1 MYPVS
6 EAFLQAVQENTRK
19 YEWFGKITTASGVVY
34 EFTSKDIV
42 KGSGYI
48 TRSCCGNNEIELGS
62 VYASEMKITLFL
74 DVDRYS
80 LEDAIV
86 ELFYSLILPDGTT
99 ETIPMGV
106 FEVSEANRH
115 IKTIELVGYDYM
127 LRFDKSSGDMTSGYP
142 YDFLSFACEKCK
154 VELAHT
160 QKEIETMPNGTELL
174 GIYQDGNI
182 ETYRDMIF
190 YVAQVLGRVCQINR
204 EGKLELK
211 AYGTEPV
218 VTLKAKHRFSSSY
231 SDFVTRYTAV
241 YSTNEIDAI
250 SEYYSLD
257 PDDGLT
263 MNLGVNPLL
272 QYGLVNTR
280 ETVITNILNAVS
292 VINYVPF
299 DSDTIG
305 NPALEPMDVVRFTGG
320 HADADSISCITS
332 VTYKI
337 NGKQT
342 LKGVGKNPLLSSAK
356 SKADKNIIGLLN
368 QVETGKFVICAYENA
383 SELVVGAEA
392 IRIIDVTFAAIES
405 TSALFIGNI
414 NCVVSA
420 EKETVTKE
428 YTVSHEVP
436 TVDSIIARA
445 VAIAKK
451 EIAEENTAGG
461 ETESGDGTDIEKE
474 GTEAVQKG
482 KDESD
487 TEETI
492 IPEVEYETA
501 ESVVNF
507 PVTEKISPVVTFLY
521 KLDDTWVEDY
531 QPKQKVVD
539 GENILP
545 LLFPMGSLGANSA
558 KRLEVYMLI
567 DDGEL
572 VIAPANCK
580 AAVAGSGIA
589 SGYTEWDGKIVIEQ
603 QISLLTLVDADMTM
617 KGFASDIG
625 FTYRTDMEGGIEET
639 VGKYMLNG
647 KVTLFGLSDSAEA
660 VEEETES

>member
-6 EAFLQAVQENTRK
+6 EAFLSAVQENTRK
-19 YEWFGKITTASGVVY
+19 YEWFGKITTTSGTVY

-62 VYASEMKITLFL
+62 VYAAEMKITLFL

-86 ELFYSLILPDGTT
+86 ELFYSLTLPDGTT
-99 ETIPMGV
+99 ETIPMGI

-115 IKTIELVGYDYM
+115 IKTIELVGYDFM
-127 LRFDKSSGDMTSGYP
+127 LRFDKSAGNITSGYP
-142 YDFLSFACEKCK
+142 YDFLALACEKCK

-160 QKEIETMPNGTELL
+160 QEEIETMPNGTELL

-211 AYGTEPV
+211 SYGAEPV
-218 VTLKAKHRFSSSY
+218 VTMEAKHRFSSSY

-241 YSTNEIDAI
+241 YSTNEVDAI
-250 SEYYSLD
+250 SEYYCLD

-272 QYGLVNTR
+272 QYGFVNTR
-280 ETVITNILNAVS
+280 EVIVTNILNAIS

-305 NPALEPMDVVRFTGG
+305 NPALEPMDVVQFTGG
-320 HADADSISCITS
+320 HADDDSISCITS

-383 SELVVGAEA
+383 SELIVGADA

-420 EKETVTKE
+420 EEETVTKE

-436 TVDSIIARA
+436 TVDSVIARA
-445 VAIAKK
+445 VAMAKE
-451 EIAEENTAGG
+451 EIASESATEG
-461 ETESGDGTDIEKE
+461 ETESGEE
-474 GTEAVQKG
+474 TEVVEEVTE
-482 KDESD
+482 ESG
-487 TEETI
+487 TEETA
-492 IPEVEYETA
+492 IPEVAYEIT

-507 PVTEKISPVVTFLY
+507 PITEKVSPVVTFLY

-531 QPKQKVVD
+531 QPRQKVVD
-539 GENILP
+539 GENILS

-567 DDGEL
+567 EGGEL

-603 QISLLTLVDADMTM
+603 QISVFSLPDAVVTM
-617 KGFASDIG
+617 KGLIG
-625 FTYRTDMEGGIEET
+625 NVGCTLRTDMEGDIQET
-639 VGKYMLNG
+639 VGIYSIAGTM
-647 KVTLFGLSDSAEA
+647 TLFGLTDGVNA
-660 VEEETES
+660 VEEDAET

>member
-6 EAFLQAVQENTRK
+6 EAFLSTVQENTRK
-19 YEWFGKITTASGVVY
+19 YEWSGKINTTGGTVY

-62 VYASEMKITLFL
+62 VYAAEMKITLFL

-80 LEDAIV
+80 LEDATV
-86 ELFYSLILPDGTT
+86 ELFYSLTLPDGTR
-99 ETIPMGV
+99 ETIPMGI

-127 LRFDKSSGDMTSGYP
+127 LRFDKSAGNITSGYP

-160 QKEIETMPNGTELL
+160 QEEIEAMPNGTELL
-174 GIYQDGNI
+174 GIYQAGNI

-190 YVAQVLGRVCQINR
+190 YVAQVLGRVCQIDR

-218 VTLKAKHRFSSSY
+218 VTMDAKHRFSSSY

-250 SEYYSLD
+250 SEYYCLD

-272 QYGLVNTR
+272 QYGLVSTR
-280 ETVITNILNAVS
+280 EMVITNILNAIS
-292 VINYVPF
+292 VIKYVPF

-305 NPALEPMDVVRFTGG
+305 NPALEPMDVVKFTGG
-320 HADADSISCITS
+320 HADDDSISCITS

-368 QVETGKFVICAYENA
+368 QVETGKFVICSYENA
-383 SELVVGAEA
+383 SELIVGTEP

-420 EKETVTKE
+420 EEETVTRE

-436 TVDSIIARA
+436 TVDSIISRA
-445 VAIAKK
+445 VAITK
-451 EIAEENTAGG
+451 EELAEKSGTTEG
-461 ETESGDGTDIEKE
+461 ETESEDGTEVVE
-474 GTEAVQKG
+474 GGTEDNG
-482 KDESD
+482 
-487 TEETI
+487 TEETT
-492 IPEVEYETA
+492 IPEVVYETI
-501 ESVVNF
+501 ESVVGI

-521 KLDDTWVEDY
+521 RLDDTWVEDY
-531 QPKQKVVD
+531 QPKQKVMD

-558 KRLEVYMLI
+558 KQLEVYMMIEGGALT
-567 DDGEL
+567 
-572 VIAPANCK
+572 IAPANCK

-603 QISLLTLVDADMTM
+603 QISVLELQDAVVTM
-617 KGFASDIG
+617 KDYSEDIN
-625 FTYRTDMEGGIEET
+625 FTFRTDMENTLGDS
-639 VGKYMLNG
+639 VGRYALAST
-647 KVTLFGLSDSAEA
+647 VTLFGLSDGAVT
-660 VEEETES
+660 VEEDVES

>member
-6 EAFLQAVQENTRK
+6 EAFLRMVQENTRR
-19 YEWFGKITTASGVVY
+19 YEWSGKITTAGGRVY
-34 EFTSKDIV
+34 EFASKDIV

-80 LEDAIV
+80 MEDAIV
-86 ELFYSLILPDGTT
+86 ELYYSLMLSDGSM
-99 ETIPMGV
+99 EKIPMGV
-106 FEVSEANRH
+106 FEVSEANRN

-127 LRFDKSSGDMTSGYP
+127 LRFDKNASGLTSGYP
-142 YDFLSFACEKCK
+142 YDFLSLACEKCK

-160 QKEIETMPNGTELL
+160 PEEIEAMPNGKELL
-174 GIYQDGNI
+174 GVYQDGNI
-182 ETYRDMIF
+182 ETYRDLIF
-190 YVAQVLGRVCQINR
+190 YVAQVLGKVCQINR

-211 AYGTEPV
+211 SYGAEPV
-218 VTLKAKHRFSSSY
+218 VTMKAKHRFSSSY

-241 YSTNEIDAI
+241 YSTNEVDAI
-250 SEYYSLD
+250 SEYYCLE

-263 MNLGVNPLL
+263 MNLGINPLL
-272 QYGLVNTR
+272 QYGLVSTR
-280 ETVITNILNAVS
+280 ETVITNILNAIS

-305 NPALEPMDVVRFTGG
+305 NPALEPMDVVKFTGG
-320 HADADSISCITS
+320 HADEESISCITS

-383 SELVVGAEA
+383 SELIVGEEP

-414 NCVVSA
+414 NCVVNA
-420 EKETVTKE
+420 EEEMVTKE

-445 VAIAKK
+445 VAIAKD
-451 EIAEENTAGG
+451 EIAAENAAEG
-461 ETESGDGTDIEKE
+461 ETESGNGTEVVEKVTE
-474 GTEAVQKG
+474 GTA
-482 KDESD
+482 
-487 TEETI
+487 
-492 IPEVEYETA
+492 IPEVAYETT

-507 PVTEKISPVVTFLY
+507 SVTEKVSPVVTFLY

-531 QPKQKVVD
+531 HPKQKVMD
-539 GENILP
+539 GENILS
-545 LLFPMGSLGANSA
+545 LLFSMGSLGANSA

-567 DDGEL
+567 EGGEL

-603 QISLLTLVDADMTM
+603 QISVLTLVDADVTM
-617 KGFASDIG
+617 KGLSSDAG
-625 FTYRTDMEGGIEET
+625 FTFRTDVEGGIQET
-639 VGKYMLNG
+639 VGIYSIAGTM
-647 KVTLFGLSDSAEA
+647 TLSGLTDSANA
-660 VEEETES
+660 VEEDVES

>member
-6 EAFLQAVQENTRK
+6 EAFLSAVQENTRK
-19 YEWFGKITTASGVVY
+19 YEWSGKITTAKGTMY

-80 LEDAIV
+80 MEDAII
-86 ELFYSLILPDGTT
+86 EIYYTLILPDGST
-99 ETIPMGV
+99 ETIPMGI
-106 FEVSEANRH
+106 FEISEANRH

-127 LRFDKSSGDMTSGYP
+127 LRFDKSAGDMTSGYP
-142 YDFLSFACEKCK
+142 YDFLAFACEKCK

-160 QKEIETMPNGTELL
+160 KEEIEAMPNGTELL

-182 ETYRDMIF
+182 ETYRDMLF

-211 AYGTEPV
+211 AYGAEPV
-218 VTLKAKHRFSSSY
+218 VTMEAKHRFSSSY

-241 YSTNEIDAI
+241 YSTNEVDAI
-250 SEYYSLD
+250 SEYYCLD

-263 MNLGVNPLL
+263 MNLGVNPLF
-272 QYGLVNTR
+272 QYGLVSTR
-280 ETVITNILNAVS
+280 ETVITNILNAIS

-305 NPALEPMDVVRFTGG
+305 NPALEPMDVVKFTGG
-320 HADADSISCITS
+320 HADDDSISCITS

-383 SELVVGAEA
+383 SDLIVGKEA

-420 EKETVTKE
+420 EDETVTKKE
-428 YTVSHEVP
+428 YTVSQEVP

-445 VAIAKK
+445 VAIAKD
-451 EIAEENTAGG
+451 EITAENAAEG
-461 ETESGDGTDIEKE
+461 ETESEDGTEVVE
-474 GTEAVQKG
+474 
-482 KDESD
+482 DE
-487 TEETI
+487 I
-492 IPEVEYETA
+492 VIPDVEYETI
-501 ESVVNF
+501 ESVVSV
-507 PVTEKISPVVTFLY
+507 PVTEKVSPIVTFLY
-521 KLDDTWVEDY
+521 RLDDTWVEDY

-558 KRLEVYMLI
+558 KRLEVYMMI
-567 DDGEL
+567 EGGEL
-572 VIAPANCK
+572 TIAPANCK

-589 SGYTEWDGKIVIEQ
+589 SGHTEWDGKIVIEQ
-603 QISLLTLVDADMTM
+603 KISLLQIPNAVIHMKSLSGNVGFDEYTNVESGAADVFGRYTL
-617 KGFASDIG
+617 
-625 FTYRTDMEGGIEET
+625 
-639 VGKYMLNG
+639 NN
-647 KVTLFGLSDSAEA
+647 KVTLLGLASSVEMI
-660 VEEETES
+660 EEEE

>member
-6 EAFLQAVQENTRK
+6 EAFLSAVQENTRK
-19 YEWFGKITTASGVVY
+19 YEWSGKITTTRGTVY

-86 ELFYSLILPDGTT
+86 ELFYSLALPDGTT
-99 ETIPMGV
+99 ETIPMGI
-106 FEVSEANRH
+106 FEISEANRH

-127 LRFDKSSGDMTSGYP
+127 LRFDKSAGDMTSGCP
-142 YDFLSFACEKCK
+142 YDFLTFACEKCK

-160 QKEIETMPNGTELL
+160 KEEIEAMPNGTELL

-211 AYGTEPV
+211 AYNAEPV
-218 VTLKAKHRFSSSY
+218 VTMEAKHRFSSSY

-250 SEYYSLD
+250 SEYYCLD

-280 ETVITNILNAVS
+280 EVVITNILNAIS

-299 DSDTIG
+299 DSNTIG
-305 NPALEPMDVVRFTGG
+305 NPALEPMDVVKFTGG
-320 HADADSISCITS
+320 HADDDSISCITS

-368 QVETGKFVICAYENA
+368 QVETGKFVICSYENA
-383 SELVVGAEA
+383 SEFIVGIEP

-420 EKETVTKE
+420 EEETNTQE
-428 YTVSHEVP
+428 FTVSHEVP
-436 TVDSIIARA
+436 TVDSIISRA

-451 EIAEENTAGG
+451 ELAEESVSTEG
-461 ETESGDGTDIEKE
+461 EAESGE
-474 GTEAVQKG
+474 GTEVVE
-482 KDESD
+482 ESTED
-487 TEETI
+487 SGTEETTI
-492 IPEVEYETA
+492 LEVEYETM
-501 ESVVNF
+501 ESVVSA
-507 PVTEKISPVVTFLY
+507 PVTEKVSPIVTFLY

-531 QPKQKVVD
+531 QPKQKVMD

-558 KRLEVYMLI
+558 KRLEVYMMI
-567 DDGEL
+567 EGGAIT
-572 VIAPANCK
+572 IAPANCK

-589 SGYTEWDGKIVIEQ
+589 SGYAEWDGKIVIEQ
-603 QISLLTLVDADMTM
+603 QISVLELQDAAVAM
-617 KGFASDIG
+617 KDYSEDVN
-625 FTYRTDMEGGIEET
+625 FTFRTDMENALGDS
-639 VGKYMLNG
+639 VGRYALASA
-647 KVTLFGLSDSAEA
+647 VTLFGLSDGAVT
-660 VEEETES
+660 VEENVES

>member
-1 MYPVS
+1 MCK
-6 EAFLQAVQENTRK
+6 AHL
-19 YEWFGKITTASGVVY
+19 
-34 EFTSKDIV
+34 FT
-42 KGSGYI
+42 
-48 TRSCCGNNEIELGS
+48 L
-62 VYASEMKITLFL
+62 
-74 DVDRYS
+74 
-80 LEDAIV
+80 
-86 ELFYSLILPDGTT
+86 
-99 ETIPMGV
+99 
-106 FEVSEANRH
+106 
-115 IKTIELVGYDYM
+115 
-127 LRFDKSSGDMTSGYP
+127 
-142 YDFLSFACEKCK
+142 ACEKCE

-160 QKEIETMPNGTELL
+160 QEEIEAMPNGTELL

-211 AYGTEPV
+211 AYNAEPV
-218 VTLKAKHRFSSSY
+218 VTMEAKHRFSSSY

-250 SEYYSLD
+250 SEYYCLD

-263 MNLGVNPLL
+263 MNLGINPLL

-280 ETVITNILNAVS
+280 EVVITNILNAIS

-305 NPALEPMDVVRFTGG
+305 NPALEPMDVVKFTGG
-320 HADADSISCITS
+320 HADDDSISCITS

-337 NGKQT
+337 NGKQA

-368 QVETGKFVICAYENA
+368 QVETGKFVICSYENA
-383 SELVVGAEA
+383 SELIVGTEP

-420 EKETVTKE
+420 EEETVTKE
-428 YTVSHEVP
+428 YTVNHEAP

-445 VAIAKK
+445 VAIAK
-451 EIAEENTAGG
+451 EELAEKSGSTEG
-461 ETESGDGTDIEKE
+461 ETESGDGTEVVE
-474 GTEAVQKG
+474 STEENG
-482 KDESD
+482 
-487 TEETI
+487 TEETT
-492 IPEVEYETA
+492 IPEVEYETI
-501 ESVVNF
+501 ESVVSV
-507 PVTEKISPVVTFLY
+507 PVTEKISPIVTFLY

-531 QPKQKVVD
+531 QPRQKVMD

-545 LLFPMGSLGANSA
+545 LLYPMGSLGANSA
-558 KRLEVYMLI
+558 KRLEVYMMIEGGTLT
-567 DDGEL
+567 
-572 VIAPANCK
+572 IAQANCK

-603 QISLLTLVDADMTM
+603 QISVLTLADADVIM
-617 KGFASDIG
+617 KGLISNVG
-625 FTYRTDMEGGIEET
+625 FSLRTDMEGGIEET
-639 VGKYMLNG
+639 VGRYSIAGAM
-647 KVTLFGLSDSAEA
+647 TLLGLTDSANATEED
-660 VEEETES
+660 VES

>member
-6 EAFLQAVQENTRK
+6 EAFLSAVQENTRK
-19 YEWFGKITTASGVVY
+19 YEWSGKITTTKGTVY

-62 VYASEMKITLFL
+62 VYASEMKVTLFL

-86 ELFYSLILPDGTT
+86 ELYYSLTLDDGSV
-99 ETIPMGV
+99 ETIPMGI

-127 LRFDKSSGDMTSGYP
+127 LRFDKSASDMTSGYP
-142 YDFLSFACEKCK
+142 YDFLALACEKCK

-160 QKEIETMPNGTELL
+160 QDEIEAMPNGTELL

-182 ETYRDMIF
+182 ETYRDLIF

-211 AYGTEPV
+211 AYGAEPV
-218 VTLKAKHRFSSSY
+218 VTMEAKHRFSSSY

-250 SEYYSLD
+250 SEYYYLD

-272 QYGLVNTR
+272 QYGLVSTR
-280 ETVITNILNAVS
+280 EMVITNILNAIS

-305 NPALEPMDVVRFTGG
+305 NPALEPMDVVKFTGG
-320 HADADSISCITS
+320 HADDDSISCITS
-332 VTYKI
+332 VTYRI

-383 SELVVGAEA
+383 SELIVGADA

-414 NCVVSA
+414 NCVVTA
-420 EKETVTKE
+420 NEVTETKG
-428 YTVSHEVP
+428 YMVSHEVP
-436 TVDSIIARA
+436 TVDSIINRA
-445 VAIAKK
+445 VAIAKQ
-451 EIAEENTAGG
+451 EIAEESATEEGG
-461 ETESGDGTDIEKE
+461 TESGEESGAETGDGTEVV
-474 GTEAVQKG
+474 A
-482 KDESD
+482 
-487 TEETI
+487 EENT
-492 IPEVEYETA
+492 IPEIVYETT
-501 ESVVNF
+501 ESVVSF
-507 PVTEKISPVVTFLY
+507 PVTEKVSPVVTFLY

-531 QPKQKVVD
+531 QPKQKAVD

-567 DDGEL
+567 DGGEL

-603 QISLLTLVDADMTM
+603 QISVLELPDAVMTM
-617 KGFASDIG
+617 KGLTSDVG
-625 FTYRTDMEGGIEET
+625 FSLRTDMVNTIGDS
-639 VGKYMLNG
+639 VGRYALAG
-647 KVTLFGLSDSAEA
+647 TVTLLGLSDSAGI
-660 VEEETES
+660 VEEDVES

>member
-6 EAFLQAVQENTRK
+6 EAFLSAVQENTRK
-19 YEWFGKITTASGVVY
+19 YEWSGKITTVKGNVY

-62 VYASEMKITLFL
+62 VYAAEMKITLFL

-80 LEDAIV
+80 MEDAIV
-86 ELFYSLILPDGTT
+86 ELFYSLTLQDGTI
-99 ETIPMGV
+99 ETIPMGI
-106 FEVSEANRH
+106 FEISEANRH

-127 LRFDKSSGDMTSGYP
+127 LRFDKSAGDITSGYP
-142 YDFLSFACEKCK
+142 YDFLMYACEKCK

-160 QKEIETMPNGTELL
+160 QEEIEAMPNGKELL
-174 GIYQDGNI
+174 GIYQDGNV

-211 AYGTEPV
+211 AYGAEPI
-218 VTLKAKHRFSSSY
+218 VTMEAKHRFTSSY

-241 YSTNEIDAI
+241 YSTNEVDVI
-250 SEYYSLD
+250 SEYYCLD

-280 ETVITNILNAVS
+280 EVVITNILNAIS

-305 NPALEPMDVVRFTGG
+305 NPALEPMDVVNFTGG
-320 HADADSISCITS
+320 HADDDSISCITS

-383 SELVVGAEA
+383 SELIVGADA
-392 IRIIDVTFAAIES
+392 IRIIDVTFATIES

-420 EKETVTKE
+420 AEETVTKE
-428 YTVSHEVP
+428 NTVSHEVP
-436 TVDSIIARA
+436 TVDSIIARV
-445 VAIAKK
+445 VAITKD
-451 EIAEENTAGG
+451 EIASESATEG
-461 ETESGDGTDIEKE
+461 EKESGEK
-474 GTEAVQKG
+474 TEVVE
-482 KDESD
+482 ESTGEEV
-487 TEETI
+487 TEEAT
-492 IPEVEYETA
+492 IPEVEYETID
-501 ESVVNF
+501 SVVSF
-507 PVTEKISPVVTFLY
+507 PVTEKVSPVVTFLY
-521 KLDDTWVEDY
+521 KLDDSWVEDY

-539 GENILP
+539 GENILS

-567 DDGEL
+567 EGGEL

-603 QISLLTLVDADMTM
+603 QISVLSLPDAVVTM
-617 KGFASDIG
+617 KGLIG
-625 FTYRTDMEGGIEET
+625 NVGCTLRTDMEGDIQEAVGIYGIAGT
-639 VGKYMLNG
+639 M
-647 KVTLFGLSDSAEA
+647 TLFGLTDGVNA
-660 VEEETES
+660 VEEDAET

>member
-6 EAFLQAVQENTRK
+6 EAFLSAVQENTRK
-19 YEWFGKITTASGVVY
+19 YEWSGKITTVKGNVY

-62 VYASEMKITLFL
+62 VYAAEMKITLFL

-80 LEDAIV
+80 MEDAIV
-86 ELFYSLILPDGTT
+86 ELFYSLTLQDGTI
-99 ETIPMGV
+99 ETIPMGI
-106 FEVSEANRH
+106 FEISEVNRH

-127 LRFDKSSGDMTSGYP
+127 LRFDKSAGDITSGYP
-142 YDFLSFACEKCK
+142 YDFLMYACEKCK

-160 QKEIETMPNGTELL
+160 QEEIEAMPNGKELL
-174 GIYQDGNI
+174 GIYQDGNV

-211 AYGTEPV
+211 AYGAEPI
-218 VTLKAKHRFSSSY
+218 VTMEAKHRFTSSY

-241 YSTNEIDAI
+241 YSTNEVDVI
-250 SEYYSLD
+250 SEYYCLD

-280 ETVITNILNAVS
+280 EVVITNILNAIS

-305 NPALEPMDVVRFTGG
+305 NPALEPMDVVNFTGG
-320 HADADSISCITS
+320 HADDDSISCITS

-383 SELVVGAEA
+383 SELIVGADA
-392 IRIIDVTFAAIES
+392 IRIIDVTFATIES

-420 EKETVTKE
+420 AEETVTKE
-428 YTVSHEVP
+428 NTVSHEVP
-436 TVDSIIARA
+436 TVDSIIARV
-445 VAIAKK
+445 VAITKD
-451 EIAEENTAGG
+451 EIASESATEG
-461 ETESGDGTDIEKE
+461 EKESGEK
-474 GTEAVQKG
+474 TEVVE
-482 KDESD
+482 ESTGEEV
-487 TEETI
+487 TEEAT
-492 IPEVEYETA
+492 IPEVEYETID
-501 ESVVNF
+501 SVVSF
-507 PVTEKISPVVTFLY
+507 PVTEKVSPVVTFLY
-521 KLDDTWVEDY
+521 KLDDSWVEDY

-539 GENILP
+539 GENILS

-567 DDGEL
+567 EGGEL

-603 QISLLTLVDADMTM
+603 QISVLSLPDAVVTM
-617 KGFASDIG
+617 KGLIG
-625 FTYRTDMEGGIEET
+625 NVGCTLRTDMEGDIQEAVGIYGIAGT
-639 VGKYMLNG
+639 M
-647 KVTLFGLSDSAEA
+647 TLFGLTDGVNA
-660 VEEETES
+660 VEEDAET

>member
-6 EAFLQAVQENTRK
+6 EVFLSAVQENTRK
-19 YEWFGKITTASGVVY
+19 YEWSGKITTTKGTVY

-48 TRSCCGNNEIELGS
+48 TRSCCGNSEIELGS

-86 ELFYSLILPDGTT
+86 ELYYSLTLEDGSV
-99 ETIPMGV
+99 EKIPMGV

-127 LRFDKSSGDMTSGYP
+127 LRFDKSASDMTSGYP
-142 YDFLSFACEKCK
+142 YDFLSFACEKCE

-160 QKEIETMPNGTELL
+160 KEEIEAMPNGMELL
-174 GIYQDGNI
+174 GVYQDGNI

-204 EGKLELK
+204 EGKLEVK
-211 AYGTEPV
+211 AYGAEPV
-218 VTLKAKHRFSSSY
+218 VTMEAKHRFTSSY

-250 SEYYSLD
+250 SEYYCLD

-280 ETVITNILNAVS
+280 ELVITNILNAIS

-305 NPALEPMDVVRFTGG
+305 NPALEPMDVVKFTGG
-320 HADADSISCITS
+320 HADDDSISCITS
-332 VTYKI
+332 VTYRI

-383 SELVVGAEA
+383 SELIVGADA

-414 NCVVSA
+414 NCMVNA
-420 EKETVTKE
+420 EEETVTKE

-436 TVDSIIARA
+436 TVDSIINRV
-445 VAIAKK
+445 VAITKE
-451 EIAEENTAGG
+451 EIASEVG
-461 ETESGDGTDIEKE
+461 ETESGDGT
-474 GTEAVQKG
+474 
-482 KDESD
+482 
-487 TEETI
+487 EETT
-492 IPEVEYETA
+492 IPEVEYEIT

-507 PVTEKISPVVTFLY
+507 PVAEKIRPVVTFCY

-567 DDGEL
+567 EGGEL

-589 SGYTEWDGKIVIEQ
+589 SGYTEWDGKIVMEQ
-603 QISLLTLVDADMTM
+603 QFSVLTFPNSVVTM
-617 KGFASDIG
+617 KGLSGEVDITFRNDMKNVLSDSFGRYKLAS
-625 FTYRTDMEGGIEET
+625 T
-639 VGKYMLNG
+639 
-647 KVTLFGLSDSAEA
+647 VTLFGLSDRAET
-660 VEEETES
+660 VEEDVES

>member
-6 EAFLQAVQENTRK
+6 EAFLSAVQENTRK
-19 YEWFGKITTASGVVY
+19 YEWSGKITTVKGTVY

-42 KGSGYI
+42 KGSSYI

-86 ELFYSLILPDGTT
+86 EIYYSLTLPDGTV
-99 ETIPMGV
+99 ETIPMGI

-127 LRFDKSSGDMTSGYP
+127 LRFDKSAGDMTSGYP
-142 YDFLSFACEKCK
+142 YDFLMLACEKCK

-160 QKEIETMPNGTELL
+160 QEEMEAMPNGTELL

-211 AYGTEPV
+211 AYGAEPV
-218 VTLKAKHRFSSSY
+218 VTMESKHRFSSSY

-250 SEYYSLD
+250 SEYYCLD

-272 QYGLVNTR
+272 QYGLVSTR
-280 ETVITNILNAVS
+280 ETVITNILNAIS

-305 NPALEPMDVVRFTGG
+305 NPALEPMDVVKFTGG
-320 HADADSISCITS
+320 HADDDSISCITS

-383 SELVVGAEA
+383 SELVVGADA

-405 TSALFIGNI
+405 TSALFVGNI

-420 EKETVTKE
+420 GEETVTKE
-428 YTVSHEVP
+428 CTVSHEVP

-445 VAIAKK
+445 VAIAKE
-451 EIAEENTAGG
+451 EIAAENAAEG
-461 ETESGDGTDIEKE
+461 ETESGGGTETGEE
-474 GTEAVQKG
+474 GTEV
-482 KDESD
+482 
-487 TEETI
+487 TEEETTV
-492 IPEVEYETA
+492 PEVEYETL
-501 ESVVNF
+501 ESVVGVS
-507 PVTEKISPVVTFLY
+507 VTEKVSPVVTFLY

-539 GENILP
+539 GENILS

-558 KRLEVYMLI
+558 KRLEVYMMMEG
-567 DDGEL
+567 GEL

-603 QISLLTLVDADMTM
+603 QISVLALVDADMVM
-617 KGFASDIG
+617 KGLTGDVG
-625 FTYRTDMEGGIEET
+625 FSFRTDMEGGMEET
-639 VGKYMLNG
+639 VGRYALSGRMVL
-647 KVTLFGLSDSAEA
+647 LGLSDSAET
-660 VEEETES
+660 VEEDVES

>member
-6 EAFLQAVQENTRK
+6 EAFLSAVQENTRK
-19 YEWFGKITTASGVVY
+19 YEWSGKITTVKGNVY

-62 VYASEMKITLFL
+62 VYAAEMKITLFL

-80 LEDAIV
+80 MEDAIV
-86 ELFYSLILPDGTT
+86 ELFYSLTLPDGTR
-99 ETIPMGV
+99 ETIPMGI
-106 FEVSEANRH
+106 FEISEANRH

-127 LRFDKSSGDMTSGYP
+127 LRFDKSAEDMTSGYP
-142 YDFLSFACEKCK
+142 FDFLNLACEKCK

-160 QKEIETMPNGTELL
+160 QEEIEAMPNGMELL

-211 AYGTEPV
+211 AYGAEPV
-218 VTLKAKHRFSSSY
+218 VTMEAKHRFSSSY

-241 YSTNEIDAI
+241 YSTNEVDAI
-250 SEYYSLD
+250 SEYYCLD

-280 ETVITNILNAVS
+280 EVVITNILNAIS

-305 NPALEPMDVVRFTGG
+305 NPALEPMDVVKFTGG
-320 HADADSISCITS
+320 HADDDSISCITS

-337 NGKQT
+337 NGKQI

-383 SELVVGAEA
+383 SELIVGADA

-405 TSALFIGNI
+405 TSAIFIGNI
-414 NCVVSA
+414 NCMVSA
-420 EKETVTKE
+420 DEENVVKE
-428 YTVSHEVP
+428 YSVTHEVP
-436 TVDSIIARA
+436 SVDSIVNRA
-445 VAIAKK
+445 VAIAK
-451 EIAEENTAGG
+451 EELTDSG
-461 ETESGDGTDIEKE
+461 EELDIKSEEE
-474 GTEAVQKG
+474 G
-482 KDESD
+482 SL
-487 TEETI
+487 
-492 IPEVEYETA
+492 PEVEFETI
-501 ESVVNF
+501 ESIMSL
-507 PVTEKISPVVTFLY
+507 PVTEKVRPVVTFLY
-521 KLDDTWVEDY
+521 RLDDTWIEDY
-531 QPKQKVVD
+531 KPKQKVVD
-539 GENILP
+539 GENILS

-558 KRLEVYMLI
+558 KRLEVYMMI
-567 DDGEL
+567 EGGEL

-580 AAVAGSGIA
+580 AVVAGSGIA

-603 QISLLTLVDADMTM
+603 KISLLQIPNAVVSLKSMDGNV
-617 KGFASDIG
+617 GFK
-625 FTYRTDMEGGIEET
+625 TYTDMRGGVSDEFGRYT
-639 VGKYMLNG
+639 LNN
-647 KVTLFGLSDSAEA
+647 KVTLLGLVSNVEMI
-660 VEEETES
+660 EEEE

>member
-6 EAFLQAVQENTRK
+6 EAFLSAVQENTRK
-19 YEWFGKITTASGVVY
+19 YEWSGKITTKKGTVY

-74 DVDRYS
+74 NVDRYS
-80 LEDAIV
+80 MEDAIV
-86 ELFYSLILPDGTT
+86 ELFYSLTLEDGSV

-106 FEVSEANRH
+106 FEISEANRH
-115 IKTIELVGYDYM
+115 VKTIELVGYDYM
-127 LRFDKSSGDMTSGYP
+127 LRFDKSAGDMTSGYP
-142 YDFLSFACEKCK
+142 YDFLAFACEKCK

-160 QKEIETMPNGTELL
+160 KEEIEAMPNGKELL
-174 GIYQDGNI
+174 GVYQDGNI

-211 AYGTEPV
+211 AYGAEPM
-218 VTLKAKHRFSSSY
+218 VTMEAKHRFSSSY

-241 YSTNEIDAI
+241 YSTNEVDAI
-250 SEYYSLD
+250 SEYYCLD

-272 QYGLVNTR
+272 QYGLVSTR
-280 ETVITNILNAVS
+280 EVVVTNILNAIS

-305 NPALEPMDVVRFTGG
+305 NPALEPMDVVKFTGG
-320 HADADSISCITS
+320 HADDDSISCITS

-368 QVETGKFVICAYENA
+368 RVETGKFVICAYENA
-383 SELVVGAEA
+383 SELIVGTEP

-420 EKETVTKE
+420 EEETVTKE

-436 TVDSIIARA
+436 TVDSIINRA
-445 VAIAKK
+445 VEIAKK
-451 EIAEENTAGG
+451 EIAEE
-461 ETESGDGTDIEKE
+461 TESGDGTEVVAE
-474 GTEAVQKG
+474 GDVE
-482 KDESD
+482 DN
-487 TEETI
+487 I
-492 IPEVEYETA
+492 IPEVEYETT
-501 ESVVNF
+501 ESVINL
-507 PVTEKISPVVTFLY
+507 PITEKVSPIVTFLY

-539 GENILP
+539 GENILS

-558 KRLEVYMLI
+558 KRLEVYMMMEG
-567 DDGEL
+567 GEL

-603 QISLLTLVDADMTM
+603 QISLLQIPNAVVSVKALDGNV
-617 KGFASDIG
+617 GFK
-625 FTYRTDMEGGIEET
+625 TYTDMKSGVSDVFGRYT
-639 VGKYMLNG
+639 LNN
-647 KVTLFGLSDSAEA
+647 KVTLLGLSGNVGL
-660 VEEETES
+660 VEEEI

>member
-6 EAFLQAVQENTRK
+6 EEFLSAVQENTRK
-19 YEWFGKITTASGVVY
+19 YEWSGKITTVKGIVY

-48 TRSCCGNNEIELGS
+48 TRSCCGNNEVELGS

-80 LEDAIV
+80 MEDAIV
-86 ELFYSLILPDGTT
+86 ELYYSLALPNGNK
-99 ETIPMGV
+99 ETIPMGI
-106 FEVSEANRH
+106 FEISEANRH

-127 LRFDKSSGDMTSGYP
+127 LRFEKSASDMTSGYP
-142 YDFLSFACEKCK
+142 YDFLTFACEKCK

-160 QKEIETMPNGTELL
+160 KEEIESMPNGKELL
-174 GIYQDGNI
+174 GVYQDGNI

-211 AYGTEPV
+211 AYGAEPV
-218 VTLKAKHRFSSSY
+218 VTMEAKHRFSSSY

-241 YSTNEIDAI
+241 YSTNEVDAI
-250 SEYYSLD
+250 SEYYCLD

-280 ETVITNILNAVS
+280 EVVITNILNAIS

-305 NPALEPMDVVRFTGG
+305 NPALEPMDVVKFTGG
-320 HADADSISCITS
+320 HADDDSISCITS

-356 SKADKNIIGLLN
+356 SKADKNIIRLLN

-383 SELVVGAEA
+383 SELMIGADA

-414 NCVVSA
+414 NCMVSA
-420 EKETVTKE
+420 EEETVTKE
-428 YTVSHEVP
+428 YNVSHEVP
-436 TVDSIIARA
+436 MVDSIISRA
-445 VAIAKK
+445 VAIAKE
-451 EIAEENTAGG
+451 EIAEENAA
-461 ETESGDGTDIEKE
+461 EE
-474 GTEAVQKG
+474 GTEVVEEG
-482 KDESD
+482 TGDEG
-487 TEETI
+487 TEEST
-492 IPEVEYETA
+492 IPEVEYEVT
-501 ESVVNF
+501 ESVINF
-507 PVTEKISPVVTFLY
+507 PVTQKVSPIVTFLY

-531 QPKQKVVD
+531 KPKQKVVD
-539 GENILP
+539 GENILS

-567 DDGEL
+567 EGGEL

-589 SGYTEWDGKIVIEQ
+589 SGYTEWDGKIVIEE
-603 QISLLTLVDADMTM
+603 QISVFTLPNAVMTM
-617 KGFASDIG
+617 KGLSSDTG
-625 FTYRTDMEGGIEET
+625 FSFCTDMIGGT
-639 VGKYMLNG
+639 GDMVGRYSITGAM
-647 KVTLFGLSDSAEA
+647 TLLGLSESIEAAEEV
-660 VEEETES
+660 VES

>member
-6 EAFLQAVQENTRK
+6 EAFLSAVQENTRK
-19 YEWFGKITTASGVVY
+19 YEWSGKITTVKGNVY

-62 VYASEMKITLFL
+62 VYATEMKITLFL

-80 LEDAIV
+80 MEDAIV
-86 ELFYSLILPDGTT
+86 ELFYSLTLPDGTT
-99 ETIPMGV
+99 ESIPMGI
-106 FEVSEANRH
+106 FEISEANRH

-127 LRFDKSSGDMTSGYP
+127 LRFDKSAGDMTSGYP
-142 YDFLSFACEKCK
+142 YDFLNLACEKCK

-160 QKEIETMPNGTELL
+160 QEEIEAMPNGTELL

-211 AYGTEPV
+211 AYGAEPV
-218 VTLKAKHRFSSSY
+218 VTMEAKHRFSSSY

-250 SEYYSLD
+250 SEYYCLD
-257 PDDGLT
+257 TDDGLT

-280 ETVITNILNAVS
+280 EVVITNILNAIS

-305 NPALEPMDVVRFTGG
+305 NPALEPMDVVQFTGG
-320 HADADSISCITS
+320 HADDNSISCITS

-383 SELVVGAEA
+383 SELIVGADA

-405 TSALFIGNI
+405 TSAIFIGNI

-420 EKETVTKE
+420 DEENVVKE
-428 YTVSHEVP
+428 YSVTHEVP
-436 TVDSIIARA
+436 SVDSIVNRA
-445 VAIAKK
+445 VAIAK
-451 EIAEENTAGG
+451 EELTDSG
-461 ETESGDGTDIEKE
+461 EELDIKSEEE
-474 GTEAVQKG
+474 G
-482 KDESD
+482 SL
-487 TEETI
+487 
-492 IPEVEYETA
+492 PEVEFETI
-501 ESVVNF
+501 ESIMSL
-507 PVTEKISPVVTFLY
+507 PVTEKVRPVVTFLY
-521 KLDDTWVEDY
+521 RLDDTWIEDY
-531 QPKQKVVD
+531 KPKQKVVD
-539 GENILP
+539 GENILS

-558 KRLEVYMLI
+558 KRLEVYMMI
-567 DDGEL
+567 EGGEL

-580 AAVAGSGIA
+580 AVVAGSGIA

-603 QISLLTLVDADMTM
+603 KISLLQIPNAVVSLKSMDGNV
-617 KGFASDIG
+617 GFK
-625 FTYRTDMEGGIEET
+625 TYTDMRGGVSDEFGRYT
-639 VGKYMLNG
+639 LNN
-647 KVTLFGLSDSAEA
+647 KVTLLGLVSNVEMI
-660 VEEETES
+660 EEEE

>member
-6 EAFLQAVQENTRK
+6 EAFLSAVQENTRK
-19 YEWFGKITTASGVVY
+19 YEWSGKITTKKGMVY

-74 DVDRYS
+74 NVDRYS
-80 LEDAIV
+80 MEDAIV
-86 ELFYSLILPDGTT
+86 ELFYSLTLEDGSV
-99 ETIPMGV
+99 ETISMGI
-106 FEVSEANRH
+106 FEISEANRH
-115 IKTIELVGYDYM
+115 VKTIELVGYDYM
-127 LRFDKSSGDMTSGYP
+127 LRFDKSAGDMTSGYP
-142 YDFLSFACEKCK
+142 YDFLAFACEKCK

-160 QKEIETMPNGTELL
+160 KEEIEAMPNGKELL
-174 GIYQDGNI
+174 GVYQDGNI

-211 AYGTEPV
+211 AYGAEPV
-218 VTLKAKHRFSSSY
+218 MTMEAKHRFSSSY

-241 YSTNEIDAI
+241 YSTNEVDAI
-250 SEYYSLD
+250 SEYYCLD

-272 QYGLVNTR
+272 QYGLVSTR
-280 ETVITNILNAVS
+280 EVVITNILNAIS

-305 NPALEPMDVVRFTGG
+305 NPALEPMDVVKFTGG
-320 HADADSISCITS
+320 HADDDSISCITS

-383 SELVVGAEA
+383 SELIVGMEP

-420 EKETVTKE
+420 EEETVTKE
-428 YTVSHEVP
+428 YTVSYEVP
-436 TVDSIIARA
+436 TVDSIINRA
-445 VAIAKK
+445 VEIAKK
-451 EIAEENTAGG
+451 EIAEE
-461 ETESGDGTDIEKE
+461 TESGDGTEVVVE
-474 GTEAVQKG
+474 GDVE
-482 KDESD
+482 DN
-487 TEETI
+487 I
-492 IPEVEYETA
+492 IPEVEYETT
-501 ESVVNF
+501 ESVINL
-507 PVTEKISPVVTFLY
+507 PVTEKVSPIVTFLY

-539 GENILP
+539 GENILS

-558 KRLEVYMLI
+558 KRLEVYMMMEG
-567 DDGEL
+567 GEL

-603 QISLLTLVDADMTM
+603 QISLLQIPNAVVSVKALDGNV
-617 KGFASDIG
+617 GFK
-625 FTYRTDMEGGIEET
+625 TYTDMKSGVSDVFGRYT
-639 VGKYMLNG
+639 LNN
-647 KVTLFGLSDSAEA
+647 KVTLLGLSGNVGL
-660 VEEETES
+660 VEEEI

>member
-6 EAFLQAVQENTRK
+6 EAFLSAVQENTRK
-19 YEWFGKITTASGVVY
+19 YEWSGKITTVKGTVY

-48 TRSCCGNNEIELGS
+48 TRSSCGNSEIELGS

-74 DVDRYS
+74 AVDRYS
-80 LEDAIV
+80 LEDALV
-86 ELFYSLILPDGTT
+86 ELFYSLTLPDGSI
-99 ETIPMGV
+99 ETIPMGI
-106 FEVSEANRH
+106 FEISEANRH

-127 LRFDKSSGDMTSGYP
+127 LRFDKSASSDMASGFP

-160 QKEIETMPNGTELL
+160 QEEIEAMPNGTELL

-211 AYGTEPV
+211 AYGADPV
-218 VTLKAKHRFSSSY
+218 VTLEAKHRFYSSY

-250 SEYYSLD
+250 SEYYCLD

-272 QYGLVNTR
+272 QYGLVSTR
-280 ETVITNILNAVS
+280 EMVITNILNAIS

-305 NPALEPMDVVRFTGG
+305 NAALEPMDVVKFTGG
-320 HADADSISCITS
+320 HADDDSISCITS

-368 QVETGKFVICAYENA
+368 QVETGKFVICSYENA
-383 SELVVGAEA
+383 SELIVGTEP

-414 NCVVSA
+414 NCIVSA
-420 EKETVTKE
+420 EEETATKE
-428 YTVSHEVP
+428 YTVSYEVP
-436 TVDSIIARA
+436 TVDSIISRA
-445 VAIAKK
+445 VAIAKEELK
-451 EIAEENTAGG
+451 EESDTTEG
-461 ETESGDGTDIEKE
+461 EAESGDGTEE
-474 GTEAVQKG
+474 GTQIIEET
-482 KDESD
+482 ES
-487 TEETI
+487 TEEETT
-492 IPEVEYETA
+492 IPEVEYETI
-501 ESVVNF
+501 ESVVGI
-507 PVTEKISPVVTFLY
+507 PITEKISPVVTFLY
-521 KLDDTWVEDY
+521 RLDDTWVEDY
-531 QPKQKVVD
+531 QPKQKVMD

-558 KRLEVYMLI
+558 KSLEVYMMIEGGALT
-567 DDGEL
+567 
-572 VIAPANCK
+572 IAPANCK

-589 SGYTEWDGKIVIEQ
+589 SGYTEWNGKIVIEQ
-603 QISLLTLVDADMTM
+603 QISVLSLPNAFVTMRGLISDVGSTFRSDMVNAINESV
-617 KGFASDIG
+617 GRYAL
-625 FTYRTDMEGGIEET
+625 EGT
-639 VGKYMLNG
+639 VA
-647 KVTLFGLSDSAEA
+647 LFGLSDSVGT
-660 VEEETES
+660 VEEDVEA

>member
-6 EAFLQAVQENTRK
+6 EAFLSAVQENTRK
-19 YEWFGKITTASGVVY
+19 YEWFGRITTAKGTVY

-86 ELFYSLILPDGTT
+86 ELFYSLTLDDGFV
-99 ETIPMGV
+99 ETIPMGI
-106 FEVSEANRH
+106 FEISEANRH

-127 LRFDKSSGDMTSGYP
+127 LRFDKSASSDIASGYP

-160 QKEIETMPNGTELL
+160 QEEIETMANGTELL

-182 ETYRDMIF
+182 ETYRDMVF
-190 YVAQVLGRVCQINR
+190 YVAQMLGRVCQINR

-211 AYGTEPV
+211 AYGARPV
-218 VTLKAKHRFSSSY
+218 VIMEAKHRFSSSY
-231 SDFVTRYTAV
+231 SDFVTRYTAIS
-241 YSTNEIDAI
+241 STNEVDAI
-250 SEYYSLD
+250 SEYYCLE

-272 QYGLVNTR
+272 QYGLVSTR
-280 ETVITNILNAVS
+280 ECVITNILNAVS

-305 NPALEPMDVVRFTGG
+305 NPALEPMDVVQFTGG
-320 HADADSISCITS
+320 HADDESISCITS

-368 QVETGKFVICAYENA
+368 QVETSKYVVCAYENA
-383 SELVVGAEA
+383 SGFMVGKET
-392 IRIIDVTFAAIES
+392 IRIIDVTFASIES
-405 TSALFIGNI
+405 TSVLFIGNV
-414 NCVVSA
+414 NCAVKA
-420 EKETVTKE
+420 EEETVTSE
-428 YTVSHEVP
+428 YTASHLVP
-436 TVDSIIARA
+436 DVDSVVAKA
-445 VAIAKK
+445 VAEAKG
-451 EIAEENTAGG
+451 EE
-461 ETESGDGTDIEKE
+461 
-474 GTEAVQKG
+474 V
-482 KDESD
+482 
-487 TEETI
+487 
-492 IPEVEYETA
+492 IPEIVYETVEEDVA
-501 ESVVNF
+501 VPITRKVD
-507 PVTEKISPVVTFLY
+507 PVVTFLY
-521 KLDDTWVEDY
+521 KIDDTWIEDY
-531 QPKQKVVD
+531 KPKQKLQD
-539 GENILP
+539 GENIIS
-545 LLFPMGSLGANSA
+545 LLYPISGLGANSA
-558 KRLEVYMLI
+558 KHLEVYMTVEG
-567 DDGEL
+567 GEL
-572 VIAPANCK
+572 TIAPANCK

-589 SGYTEWDGKIVIEQ
+589 SGYIEWDGKIVIEE
-603 QISLLTLVDADMTM
+603 SVGVVTMADNAMTLKKMNDTPVFWLWD
-617 KGFASDIG
+617 
-625 FTYRTDMEGGIEET
+625 
-639 VGKYMLNG
+639 
-647 KVTLFGLSDSAEA
+647 
-660 VEEETES
+660 ESV

>member
-6 EAFLQAVQENTRK
+6 EAFLSAVQENTRK
-19 YEWFGKITTASGVVY
+19 YEWSGKITTKKGMVY

-74 DVDRYS
+74 NVNRYS
-80 LEDAIV
+80 LEDAVV
-86 ELFYSLILPDGTT
+86 ELFYSLTLEDGSV

-106 FEVSEANRH
+106 FEISEANRH
-115 IKTIELVGYDYM
+115 VKTIELVGYDYM
-127 LRFDKSSGDMTSGYP
+127 LRFDKSAGDMISGYP
-142 YDFLSFACEKCK
+142 YDFLAFACEKCK

-160 QKEIETMPNGTELL
+160 KEEIEAMPNGKELL
-174 GIYQDGNI
+174 GVYQDGNI

-211 AYGTEPV
+211 AYGAEPMI
-218 VTLKAKHRFSSSY
+218 TMEAKHRFSSSY

-241 YSTNEIDAI
+241 YSTNEVDAI
-250 SEYYSLD
+250 SEYYCLD

-272 QYGLVNTR
+272 QYGLVSTR
-280 ETVITNILNAVS
+280 EVVVTNILNAIS

-305 NPALEPMDVVRFTGG
+305 NPALEPMDVVKFTGG
-320 HADADSISCITS
+320 HADDDSISCITS

-383 SELVVGAEA
+383 SELIVGTEP

-420 EKETVTKE
+420 EEETVTKE

-436 TVDSIIARA
+436 TVDSIINRA
-445 VAIAKK
+445 VEIAKK
-451 EIAEENTAGG
+451 EIAEE
-461 ETESGDGTDIEKE
+461 TESGDGTEVVAE
-474 GTEAVQKG
+474 GDVE
-482 KDESD
+482 DN
-487 TEETI
+487 I
-492 IPEVEYETA
+492 IPEVEYETT
-501 ESVVNF
+501 ESVINL
-507 PVTEKISPVVTFLY
+507 PVTEKVSPIVTFLY

-539 GENILP
+539 GENILS

-558 KRLEVYMLI
+558 KRLEVYMMVEG
-567 DDGEL
+567 GEL

-589 SGYTEWDGKIVIEQ
+589 SGYTEWDGKIIIEQ
-603 QISLLTLVDADMTM
+603 QISLLQIPNAVVSVKALDGNV
-617 KGFASDIG
+617 GFK
-625 FTYRTDMEGGIEET
+625 TYTDMKSGVSDVFGRYT
-639 VGKYMLNG
+639 LKN
-647 KVTLFGLSDSAEA
+647 KVTLLGLSGNVGL
-660 VEEETES
+660 VEEEI